1 MQVPTR
7 NDLNNTDEPNTN
19 PSFGQSN
26 VKNLLNGYIFYFKIK
41 YENIK
46 IHPYNEIGRRC
57 AMESKHLKFVREL
70 ESKFAGKKRSGVV
83 GLINKYVNNHRFT
96 EDDFIECFEVC
107 VDKLP
112 DFVTIDFLLNRLRSR
127 LCSSKIKKKIRKN
140 ELYALK
146 NKI

>member
-1 MQVPTR
+1 
-7 NDLNNTDEPNTN
+7 
-19 PSFGQSN
+19 
-26 VKNLLNGYIFYFKIK
+26 
-41 YENIK
+41 
-46 IHPYNEIGRRC
+46 
-57 AMESKHLKFVREL
+57 MESKHLKFVREL